1 MSKTW
6 KVPAGTEQR
15 IARKVADHGSQI
27 RAGST
32 IANMTIVRAQGMG
45 YPSGMSDMPVT
56 SPVDGRI
63 LYWPGMDV
71 GVVVRDG
78 EAVFSVFSDQ
88 EWDDLREA
96 VGSEVRSK
104 MSSWPVRL
112 TRQEFEAAISALNQL
127 TIMKL
132 FGR

>member
-32 IANMTIVRAQGMG
+32 IADMTMLRFQGVE
-45 YPSGMSDMPVT
+45 YPSGMSDLPVT
-56 SPVDGRI
+56 SPINGRI

-71 GVVVRDG
+71 PRCLLG
-78 EAVFSVFSDQ
+78 Q
-88 EWDDLREA
+88 
-96 VGSEVRSK
+96 
-104 MSSWPVRL
+104 
-112 TRQEFEAAISALNQL
+112 
-127 TIMKL
+127 
-132 FGR
+132 

>member
-1 MSKTW
+1 
-6 KVPAGTEQR
+6 
-15 IARKVADHGSQI
+15 
-27 RAGST
+27 
-32 IANMTIVRAQGMG
+32 MG

-78 EAVFSVFSDQ
+78 EAVFSIFSDQ

-104 MSSWPVRL
+104 MNFWPVRL